1 MSKSESECNDIERA
15 LSMLSPEQIA
25 TLMGKL
31 TIHKKQRFHRI
42 DYSFRERSLKTTN
55 LYFSC
60 EPKPHMF
67 DNFETYVGHADGIR
81 EQVISGVE
89 I

>member
-1 MSKSESECNDIERA
+1 MSKSESECNDIEKA

-31 TIHKKQRFHRI
+31 TIHKKQRFHQI
-42 DYSFRERSLKTTN
+42 DYSFRERRNNITS
-55 LYFSC
+55 LYFSSA
-60 EPKPHMF
+60 PKPHMF
-67 DNFETYVGHADGIR
+67 DEFETYAGHADGIR
-81 EQVISGVE
+81 EQVVSGVD

>member
-1 MSKSESECNDIERA
+1 MSHDLTTIKDIESA
-15 LSMLSPEQIA
+15 LSMLKPEDIA

-31 TIHKKQRFHRI
+31 TIHKKQRFHQI
-42 DYSFRERSLKTTN
+42 DYSFRERRNNITS

-60 EPKPHMF
+60 EPAIYKFPDF
-67 DNFETYVGHADGIR
+67 KEYNGHADSIR
-81 EQVISGVE
+81 EQVISGVD

>member
-1 MSKSESECNDIERA
+1 MSKSESECNDIEKA

-31 TIHKKQRFHRI
+31 TIHKKQRFHHI
-42 DYSFRERSLKTTN
+42 DYSIRERRMAKN
-55 LYFSC
+55 DLYFSS

-81 EQVISGVE
+81 EQVICGVDL
-89 I
+89 

>member
-1 MSKSESECNDIERA
+1 MSHEPTTLKDIESV
-15 LSMLSPEQIA
+15 LSMLKPEEIA

-31 TIHKKQRFHRI
+31 TIHKKQRFNVI
-42 DYSFRERSLKTTN
+42 DYSFKARRNKMTN

-60 EPKPHMF
+60 EPAVYKFPEF
-67 DNFETYVGHADGIR
+67 REYRDHADSIR
-81 EQVISGVE
+81 EQVISGVD